1 VVSGQ
6 NDVLTEDHGY
16 QTGKCPPARC
26 VMLNMA
32 ACICE
37 WKGRGKRQVTGAKVN
52 GPEAL
57 FRSPRKPTIKASE
70 TSAWHC

>member
-1 VVSGQ
+1 
-6 NDVLTEDHGY
+6 
-16 QTGKCPPARC
+16 
-26 VMLNMA
+26 MLNMA